1 MSLTYVIPDIHGR
14 DDLLGE
20 ALAEIIAHSR
30 GNAGVIVTIGD
41 YVGKGP
47 QSKQVID
54 RLLSGMAD
62 GWRLVALKGNHDALM
77 VEALRDSSKMASWL
91 GKGGDAALASYG
103 GDPAA
108 VPHAHIAWL
117 DQLRLMHVD
126 NNRIYVHAGVD
137 PDIPLD
143 RQSETTLLT
152 KRYPKGFSGGYGE
165 RHVVHGHDNDPD
177 GPLLFEGRTN
187 LDTAAWRTGRLT
199 VGVFDDDRPGGPVD
213 FIVVKGAPAGR

>member
-20 ALAEIIAHSR
+20 ALHEIAAR
-30 GNAGVIVTIGD
+30 GDAGAIVLIGD
-41 YVGKGP
+41 YVNKGP
-47 QSKQVID
+47 QSRQVID
-54 RLLSGMAD
+54 RLLSAIAD
-62 GWRLVALKGNHDALM
+62 GRNLVALKGNHDAM
-77 VEALRDSSKMASWL
+77 MAEALRNPGKMDSWL

-103 GDPAA
+103 GDPAL
-108 VPHAHIAWL
+108 VPQAHIAWL
-117 DQLRLMHVD
+117 DQLRLMHD
-126 NNRIYVHAGVD
+126 DTYRIYVHAGVD

-213 FIVVKGAPAGR
+213 FIVINGAPARG